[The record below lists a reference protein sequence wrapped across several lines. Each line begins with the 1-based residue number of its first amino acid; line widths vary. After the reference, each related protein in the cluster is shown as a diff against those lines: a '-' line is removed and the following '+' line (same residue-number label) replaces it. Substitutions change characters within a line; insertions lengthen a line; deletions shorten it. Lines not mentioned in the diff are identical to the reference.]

1 MRVNRGRTAS
11 TSGAQTSVDW
21 KYLQRE
27 YGALL
32 AKPCGSQLPD
42 AQLLACL
49 GEQKQGIDALARDAP
64 DLPRSAD
71 RGKLLDALAEY
82 NRQHQR
88 FADAQCPYTASP
100 NCGGA
105 VTMISIKLLQM
116 SQLVKANSS

>member
-1 MRVNRGRTAS
+1 MRVSAS
-11 TSGAQTSVDW
+11 RRAAAG
-21 KYLQRE
+21 LR
-27 YGALL
+27 
-32 AKPCGSQLPD
+32 
-42 AQLLACL
+42 
-49 GEQKQGIDALARDAP
+49 EQKQGIDALARDAP

-105 VTMISIKLLQM
+105 VTMISLKLLQM